1 MINRL
6 IPSFGT
12 GTLKLISNPNWGPDS
27 VKVGESNCLKN
38 KSKSVSGFESH
49 YDLTFDQDIKAI
61 ATIQFG
67 LVEKRYWLLP
77 FELRWWIANSWP
89 GHS

>member
-1 MINRL
+1 M
-6 IPSFGT
+6 
-12 GTLKLISNPNWGPDS
+12 
-27 VKVGESNCLKN
+27 N
-38 KSKSVSGFESH
+38 KSESVSGFESH
-49 YDLTFDQDIKAI
+49 YDLTFEDIKAI

-89 GHS
+89 GHSWQADSSKAGTWLTVKLDPAPRIF